1 MPRSYVRP
9 PPLSSRHKYVV
20 LDCVRRQRCR
30 IAPST
35 ARSHAHSLCVR
46 AVAEARKHTKPCA
59 YLSASTPF
67 SATMVPLLTQTPT
80 LFPLPSLPPS
90 LSFLQSIGDYA
101 TQLFANAG
109 LVSIGSVA
117 SHTVRDLA
125 AASGATI
132 IPSTSIVH
140 RSAAAASSE
149 LVSMLGSCGSLS
161 ELHAGTPDQRYVHS
175 LLR

>member
-20 LDCVRRQRCR
+20 LDCVRRQRRR
-30 IAPST
+30 IAPSL
-35 ARSHAHSLCVR
+35 ARTLTHSVFEPLRRRESTLSHVHI
-46 AVAEARKHTKPCA
+46 

-67 SATMVPLLTQTPT
+67 SATMVPLLTQT

-161 ELHAGTPDQRYVHS
+161 ELHAGTPDQRYVH
-175 LLR
+175 LLPR